1 LCVVRGRHAGEGFF
15 HRVCRLAEADECQL
29 VQDEHH
35 AAIACKHPAICGLRA
50 HFEYV
55 FDERAQSSAEALEEL
70 RLFIDQRDVVEVAKF
85 VKQLQTLV
93 DYLMEQLTNFL
104 FFLAWF
110 PVC

>member
-1 LCVVRGRHAGEGFF
+1 M
-15 HRVCRLAEADECQL
+15 
-29 VQDEHH
+29 
-35 AAIACKHPAICGLRA
+35 
-50 HFEYV
+50 
-55 FDERAQSSAEALEEL
+55 